1 MRPGLANMG
10 IGLLIA
16 VIGLAI
22 TIGTYSAASGGG
34 RYVIAWGAIAV
45 GAWRFLL
52 GLYQFVR
59 G

>member
-10 IGLLIA
+10 IGLLIGI
-16 VIGLAI
+16 IGLAI

-34 RYVIAWGAIAV
+34 KYVIAWGAMAV
-45 GAWRFLL
+45 GAWRFFL
-52 GLYQFVR
+52 GLYQFAR

>member
-16 VIGLAI
+16 VIGLAV

-34 RYVIAWGAIAV
+34 RYVVAWGAIAV
-45 GAWRFLL
+45 GAWRFFVGLFQLL
-52 GLYQFVR
+52 R
-59 G
+59 S